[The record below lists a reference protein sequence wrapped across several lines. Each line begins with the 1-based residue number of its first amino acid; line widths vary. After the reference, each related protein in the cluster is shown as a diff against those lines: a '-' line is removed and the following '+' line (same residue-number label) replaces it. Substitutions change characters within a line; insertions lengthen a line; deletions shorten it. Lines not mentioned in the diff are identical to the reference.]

1 MSLKLDCIQL
11 YFIKHTF
18 TSSNNKMD
26 YLKLEYQA
34 CFPVY
39 ALSRVLTAHYK
50 PILDAIELT
59 YPQYLVMMVLWEHQ
73 ELSVKEIGDKL
84 LLDSGTLTPLLKKLE
99 VRKLVS
105 RVRSKED
112 ERVVLVGL
120 TKGGEALKV
129 KAGLIPESFMC
140 SLGLSPEELGSLRD
154 TINKV
159 LERTIKNKQ

>member
-1 MSLKLDCIQL
+1 
-11 YFIKHTF
+11 
-18 TSSNNKMD
+18 MD

-50 PILDAIELT
+50 PILDTIELT
-59 YPQYLVMMVLWEHQ
+59 YPQYLVMMVIWEQQ
-73 ELSVKEIGDKL
+73 ELSVKEIGDRL

-99 VRKLVS
+99 GKKLVD

-120 TKGGEALKV
+120 TSAGKALKE
-129 KAGLIPESFMC
+129 KAGSIPESFKC
-140 SLGLSPEELGSLRD
+140 SLGLTLEELGSLRD

-159 LERTIKNKQ
+159 LERTIKNK